1 MDDGILV
8 GARQAEHRE
17 MPLVTAEM
25 IKLLDTLGMNQP
37 RPGDRTLAEHFE
49 GTRAL
54 LAGMGSAP
62 EVCLAGLF
70 HGVYAEGDTGRARD
84 ANLGRRDEVRAVIG
98 PAAEELAYL
107 YNALD
112 RQHLFGN
119 AHRDSDYTVNDLFV
133 KSEVPVSEST
143 LRALFEIE
151 AANFVEGPPSRFDA
165 ISDEH
170 LAHYRAAWESARRF
184 VRATAYAAVVDRH
197 AALAKWRRS
206 H

>member
-1 MDDGILV
+1 M
-8 GARQAEHRE
+8 
-17 MPLVTAEM
+17 VTAGM
-25 IKLLDTLGMNQP
+25 LKLLDVLGMNQP
-37 RPGDRTLAEHFE
+37 GPSGRTLAEHFE

-84 ANLGRRDEVRAVIG
+84 ANLSRRDEVRAVIG
-98 PAAEELAYL
+98 PVAEELAYL

-112 RQHLFGN
+112 RLHLFGN
-119 AHRDSDYTVNDLFV
+119 ARRSSDYTVNDQFV
-133 KSEVPVSEST
+133 KSEVPVSEVK

-151 AANFVEGPPSRFDA
+151 AANFVEGSLSRLDA
-165 ISDEH
+165 IPDEH
-170 LAHYRAAWESARRF
+170 LVHYRALWESAHRF
-184 VRATAYAAVVDRH
+184 VNTIAYTAVMDRH

-206 H
+206 Q